1 MSTVFSTHNDVS
13 SGRLRVLAVTRIFP
27 NRLEPLA
34 CPFQRKQFVAL
45 SRHVDLTVMA
55 TIPHF
60 PGAGLLGDRYRVGKL
75 SRLPLRDVMDGLPL
89 LHPHALYLPRVG
101 PLLSAINAPLYLT
114 GLLPL
119 VPQLRNQFDVVLGA
133 FLFPDAW
140 AARQIA
146 TILNLPYVVK
156 AHGTDVNVTARSA
169 SVRPFIRSALRNAS
183 ATIAVSRPMLDAL
196 VALGAPPDRVM
207 HVPNGVDRHLFRPRN
222 RAEARR
228 SLGLPERGKMLLFVG
243 RLEKEKG
250 LEELVAAYR
259 DLITKSSESI
269 SLAFL
274 GDGSFRESL
283 AEQVKELKN
292 VHLLGNRPAEDVAR
306 YLAAANVLV
315 LPSWAEGTP
324 NVVLEALA
332 AGRPIVATHVGG
344 IPDVVRHDCTGL
356 LVPPRDVPALASAL
370 RTALHRSWN
379 EEEIVK
385 TAPPDWD
392 RSGDLLFEVLQ
403 RVHSGAQEVARAS

>member
-1 MSTVFSTHNDVS
+1 MHHHVS

-45 SRHVDLTVMA
+45 SRHVDLTVA
-55 TIPHF
+55 AAIPYF
-60 PGAGLLGDRYRVGKL
+60 PGAEFLGDRYRVGKL
-75 SRLPLRDVMDGLPL
+75 SRLPARDVMDGLPL
-89 LHPHALYLPRVG
+89 LHPHAPYLPRVG

-119 VPQLRNQFDVVLGA
+119 VPKWRNQFDVVLGA

-140 AARQIA
+140 AARRLA
-146 TILNLPYVVK
+146 MLLGLPYVVK

-169 SVRPFIRSALRNAS
+169 SVRPFIKSALRGAS
-183 ATIAVSRPMLDAL
+183 AVIGVSRPMLEAL
-196 VALGAPPDRVM
+196 EMLGAHRERIV

-222 RAEARR
+222 RNAARQA
-228 SLGLPERGKMLLFVG
+228 LGLPEKGKVLLFVG
-243 RLEKEKG
+243 RVEREKG
-250 LEELVAAYR
+250 LQELVAAFR
-259 DLITKSSESI
+259 DLASKSSESM
-269 SLAFL
+269 SLVIL
-274 GDGSFRESL
+274 GDGSFQKCL
-283 AEQVKELKN
+283 AGQVQDLKN
-292 VHLLGNRPAEDVAR
+292 VRLLGTRPPEDVAR
-306 YLAAANVLV
+306 YLSASNVLV

-344 IPDVVRHDCTGL
+344 IPDVVRHDHTGL
-356 LVPPRDVPALASAL
+356 LVPPKDVPALASAL
-370 RTALHRSWN
+370 HTALHRSWS
-379 EEEIVK
+379 EEDIVA

-392 RSGDLLFEVLQ
+392 RSGDLLYEVL
-403 RVHSGAQEVARAS
+403 ERASGRTCEPLVA